1 MHAIHPESQGTFEG
15 FGGLPLFYRTWR
27 PPTPRA
33 ALVLVHGLGDHSGL
47 YPLLVEHTTGWGA
60 AVYAFDLRGNGRSPG
75 RRAYIGSWREFRED
89 LAAFVR
95 LVRGREPELPL
106 FLLGNSLGGLIVLDY
121 ALEQP
126 PEVRGVIAA
135 STPLGP
141 LGVPRLRL
149 WLARV
154 ASRVWPG
161 FTLETG
167 MDLAGLSR
175 DPKAVEEVLR
185 DPLFHR
191 KGTARLATEVLATID
206 RVRREAPRF
215 PLPVLL
221 LHGGADRM
229 VPPAGTRE
237 LFQRLGTPDKEYRE
251 YPGAY
256 HALFADLDA
265 DRVLGDLER
274 WMERRGD
281 GRPPDEARRPGG
293 G

>member
-1 MHAIHPESQGTFEG
+1 MQEQSTFAG
-15 FGGLPLFYRTWR
+15 FGGLPLFYRSWR
-27 PPTPRA
+27 PLGPRA

-95 LVRGREPELPL
+95 LVRGREPALPL

-121 ALEQP
+121 ALERP
-126 PEVRGVIAA
+126 AEVRGVIAA

-141 LGVPRLRL
+141 LGVPPVRL
-149 WLARV
+149 WLARA

-167 MDLAGLSR
+167 MDLGGLSR
-175 DPKAVEEVLR
+175 DATAIEEVLR

-229 VPPAGTRE
+229 VPPRGARE
-237 LFQRLGTPDKEYRE
+237 LFERLGGPDKEYRE

-265 DRVLGDLER
+265 DRVLTDLER
-274 WMERRGD
+274 WMERRVEA
-281 GRPPDEARRPGG
+281 GRPDKAGDPGG
-293 G
+293 A